1 MDILFALNAVTILIS
16 IELSKLPLQI
26 NIEKETC
33 MLKKMVLTVLAIIII
48 LVIFIVL
55 SKSKVDPAVYNPPK
69 KPSMTGVLAPNNL
82 LQKAELLGK
91 GKLNGPEEVAVD
103 DQGRIYAGSWE
114 GKIVRILTDGK
125 IETFVETGGRPL
137 GMKFDRIGNLIV
149 CDALKGLLSIDKNGK
164 IMTLATTANG
174 VSFKCTDA
182 MDIGRNGII
191 YFTDASDTFA
201 LADFVLDTIEARP
214 HGRFM
219 SYDPVTRQVK
229 VLMKGLCFANG
240 VALSQNEDFALI
252 NETNR
257 YRIWRY
263 WLAGPKA
270 GTSDIFIDNL
280 PGFPDNISANRKG
293 RFWLALYTVRNDL
306 LDMIQPYPSIK
317 SILGKIPPFLWAKTK
332 RYGFVASID
341 EKGNITSTMQDPSGE
356 HLYDVTSAQEY
367 NGSLYFGSLHADRIG
382 KIKVEK

>member
-1 MDILFALNAVTILIS
+1 
-16 IELSKLPLQI
+16 
-26 NIEKETC
+26 
-33 MLKKMVLTVLAIIII
+33 MLKKTVLAVLAIIII
-48 LVIFIVL
+48 LVIFIAL
-55 SKSKVDPAVYNPPK
+55 SKSKVDPVAYDAPK
-69 KPSMTGVLAPNNL
+69 KPSITGVLVPNNL

-103 DQGRIYAGSWE
+103 DQGSVYGGSWE
-114 GKIVRILTDGK
+114 GKILRILPDGK

-137 GMKFDRIGNLIV
+137 GMKFDRNGNLIV
-149 CDALKGLLSIDKNGK
+149 CDSLKGLLSIDKNGK
-164 IMTLATTANG
+164 IITLATSANG
-174 VSFKCTDA
+174 ISFKCTDA
-182 MDIGRNGII
+182 LDIARNGII
-191 YFTDASDTFA
+191 YFTDASDKFA
-201 LADFVLDTIEARP
+201 LDDFVLDSIEARP

-219 SYDPVTRQVK
+219 SYNPVTRQVK

-240 VALSQNEDFALI
+240 VALSQNEDFVLI

-263 WLAGPKA
+263 WLAEPKA

-293 RFWLALYTVRNDL
+293 RFWLALYTVRSDI

-317 SILGKIPPFLWAKTK
+317 SILDKLPRFMWAKTK
-332 RYGFVASID
+332 RYGFVASLD
-341 EKGNITSTMQDPSGE
+341 EKGKITSTMQDPTGE

-367 NGSLYFGSLHADRIG
+367 YGYLYLGSLHADRIG
-382 KIKVEK
+382 KYKIEK